1 MVDDALN
8 PPRISCSG
16 AVCCRPPWP
25 CAARIPRR
33 LQSLLRRRVG
43 FHIKRL
49 SAAVIRHKPS
59 SVSGLLQL
67 PRDHP
72 GRLDTVRSGL
82 GRLAGTARSPRQAR
96 RCNGQALA
104 YVYFED
110 EPGRL
115 TVANRSPAMKRG
127 ELLPAFPVAGAA
139 AGRAAAR
146 LTGGLPMGDSIGG
159 RAKGLPTT
167 LGRGATPCEWTRS
180 EAAQ

>member
-1 MVDDALN
+1 
-8 PPRISCSG
+8 
-16 AVCCRPPWP
+16 
-25 CAARIPRR
+25 
-33 LQSLLRRRVG
+33 
-43 FHIKRL
+43 
-49 SAAVIRHKPS
+49 VIRHKPS

-167 LGRGATPCEWTRS
+167 LGERRNPLRVDAKRSGPIDQHQIRTLHIDTRPVATLS
-180 EAAQ
+180 EATFPLNCDAAAPLVAPLVCG